1 MKSCIYS
8 LNLIKGNFLCPRVVT
23 WKDTLL
29 RNGPAPGRP
38 GGACTSCVVPA
49 GLGSERARG
58 PRRLARQR
66 AGVVGVV

>member
-23 WKDTLL
+23 WRTRCSGMVLL
-29 RNGPAPGRP
+29 P
-38 GGACTSCVVPA
+38 GGRAAHARAALFPQGWA
-49 GLGSERARG
+49 ERARG
-58 PRRLARQR
+58 PRHLARQR

>member
-1 MKSCIYS
+1 MKSFIYR
-8 LNLIKGNFLCPRVVT
+8 LILIKGNFLSPCVVT
-23 WKDTLL
+23 WKHTLF

-38 GGACTSCVVPA
+38 GGACTSCVVSA
-49 GLGSERARG
+49 ALGPERARS